1 MTKTFHRGKY
11 AVFTKI
17 KSWKEP
23 NRYLAVHLTDVISTT
38 EVISIYNRN
47 IYNPKLYVQN
57 YILRPSKI
65 LENWIEKVLWVVTDK
80 NLKFNH

>member
-23 NRYLAVHLTDVISTT
+23 NRYLAVHLTDVISTA

-47 IYNPKLYVQN
+47 IYNPKLYA
-57 YILRPSKI
+57 
-65 LENWIEKVLWVVTDK
+65 KVYTET
-80 NLKFNH
+80 F

>member
-11 AVFTKI
+11 TVFKKI

-38 EVISIYNRN
+38 EVISIDSRN
-47 IYNPKLYVQN
+47 IYNPNLYA
-57 YILRPSKI
+57 KI
-65 LENWIEKVLWVVTDK
+65 YTET
-80 NLKFNH
+80 F